1 MNLLKKAEN
10 TVGAATRGLAAFCLF
25 VVFALFLLNVLTR
38 LPFITWN
45 PTWIDEVIKF
55 FLVWMIFLG
64 AMELTR
70 TGSHFMVDIL
80 VDKFHGT
87 LFGRIMRIISTLIM
101 LVTFAVVL
109 FFGVRLVMTSAMKAT
124 YTLPSFVTMSWFYL
138 CIPVS
143 AFFMVLYSFRDVVLA
158 FADLI
163 KKGEITRR
171 KDLEKAQAA
180 MDDEDAR
187 AIREAAQ
194 ALKDAQH
201 QSTTE

>member
-1 MNLLKKAEN
+1 MKMLKKAEN
-10 TVGAATRGLAAFCLF
+10 ITGIITRGIAVICLMAVF
-25 VVFALFLLNVLTR
+25 VLFLLNVITR

-87 LFGRIMRIISTLIM
+87 LTGRVMRMISTVIM
-101 LVTFAVVL
+101 LVTFCVVL
-109 FFGVRLVMTSAMKAT
+109 FFGIRLVMTSSMKTT
-124 YTLPSFVTMSWFYL
+124 YTLPSFVTMSWFYA

-143 AFFMVLYSFRDVVLA
+143 ALFMVLYSMRDMVLA
-158 FADLI
+158 FADLCTRG
-163 KKGEITRR
+163 KITNQL
-171 KDLEKAQAA
+171 DSEKAAERQ
-180 MDDEDAR
+180 DEDAR
-187 AIREAAQ
+187 AIAEAAE
-194 ALKDAQH
+194 ALRKDQ
-201 QSTTE
+201 E